1 MQFFELADLLIAN
14 GAHANQ
20 EIGRG
25 DQYKKT
31 SSFILSRHSSG
42 APGKSPAP
50 VTHEEE
56 EEALP
61 HKRGISAHTSGV
73 PPPDWWTASG

>member
-25 DQYKKT
+25 DQYKKDLFLHPFQA
-31 SSFILSRHSSG
+31 FIRRPRKGSG
-42 APGKSPAP
+42 
-50 VTHEEE
+50 
-56 EEALP
+56 
-61 HKRGISAHTSGV
+61 SGH
-73 PPPDWWTASG
+73 P